1 MSRTAWML
9 AGLLGFLF
17 ASCSDNEGALD
28 PPLPNDS
35 GGANPTS
42 SGASGAA
49 NGGSPSLD
57 QWAVGASVG
66 YEF

>member
-1 MSRTAWML
+1 VAV
-9 AGLLGFLF
+9 
-17 ASCSDNEGALD
+17 
-28 PPLPNDS
+28 
-35 GGANPTS
+35 
-42 SGASGAA
+42 AA